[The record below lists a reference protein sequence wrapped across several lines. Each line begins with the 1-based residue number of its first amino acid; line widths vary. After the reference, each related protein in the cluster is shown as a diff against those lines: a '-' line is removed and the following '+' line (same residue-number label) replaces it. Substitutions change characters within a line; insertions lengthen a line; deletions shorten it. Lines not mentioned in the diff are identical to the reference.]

1 MEVDSNILQ
10 GLNFLR
16 LKKGYHIKPFDCE
29 DNDLNEFLFEKAI
42 PYRKEMLATTF
53 LIENKERTLGYY
65 SLLSDSFRVEETLF
79 TSKNQYNKFKKIL
92 PHPKRYL
99 KSIPSVKIGRLAI
112 DKSFKGKG
120 LGRIIIDT
128 IINYCIELNEDQA
141 CRLVTVD
148 AYAQAVSFS
157 QKIGFEFLSNL
168 DEGEAT
174 RLMFLDLVTFIDDN
188 RI

>member
-1 MEVDSNILQ
+1 
-10 GLNFLR
+10 
-16 LKKGYHIKPFDCE
+16 
-29 DNDLNEFLFEKAI
+29 
-42 PYRKEMLATTF
+42 MLATTF

-120 LGRIIIDT
+120 IGRVIM
-128 IINYCIELNEDQA
+128 
-141 CRLVTVD
+141 
-148 AYAQAVSFS
+148 
-157 QKIGFEFLSNL
+157 K
-168 DEGEAT
+168 
-174 RLMFLDLVTFIDDN
+174 
-188 RI
+188 